1 MPCGPFKSSLHI
13 VLPLFI
19 KKARNVSN
27 TFQAVAAHNAII
39 GAKIEFGAPD
49 WVRTSDLRL
58 RKPTLFQL
66 SYGYKCERRK
76 HTAKMAFRKLK
87 KAACTAKANSARHK
101 YLIQTKLI
109 NLESLRKFSIITQII
124 VRIF

>member
-1 MPCGPFKSSLHI
+1 
-13 VLPLFI
+13 
-19 KKARNVSN
+19 
-27 TFQAVAAHNAII
+27 
-39 GAKIEFGAPD
+39 
-49 WVRTSDLRL
+49 
-58 RKPTLFQL
+58 
-66 SYGYKCERRK
+66 
-76 HTAKMAFRKLK
+76 MAFRKLK